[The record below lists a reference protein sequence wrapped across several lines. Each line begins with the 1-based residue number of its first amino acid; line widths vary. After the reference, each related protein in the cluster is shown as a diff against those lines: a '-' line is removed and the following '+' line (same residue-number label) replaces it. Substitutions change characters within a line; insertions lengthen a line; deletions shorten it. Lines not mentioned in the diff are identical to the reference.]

1 LQSLSKTEP
10 LNAFYTI
17 QSWLRTSTQID
28 ELDPQSR
35 RLHSSF
41 VELWQ
46 RIASGGMLELAN
58 SLPEDVAAHYQTDR
72 NRWGQYEDI
81 YRDLS
86 DDLITKLSAVGEPVL
101 WEEFNV
107 RQNATPGHHGAHWPD
122 GSAMESPTRSVY
134 CSFLEESRRDG
145 LQSITKKYPV
155 LARHLTRTVEHWLK
169 CGREILTRV
178 HNDFGLLVNSFKVPI
193 DARLAGIESNLS
205 DSHRGGR
212 TVRVLTFT
220 SPSSKSQAIVYKP
233 KDLRMD
239 QAFQRAYR
247 KCRPQTLE
255 TTISG
260 ASP

>member
-107 RQNATPGHHGAHWPD
+107 RRTPRQVIMAHIGQTEARWNPPRD
-122 GSAMESPTRSVY
+122 PSIAASLRNRVEMVCNR
-134 CSFLEESRRDG
+134 LRRN
-145 LQSITKKYPV
+145 T
-155 LARHLTRTVEHWLK
+155 
-169 CGREILTRV
+169 
-178 HNDFGLLVNSFKVPI
+178 
-193 DARLAGIESNLS
+193 
-205 DSHRGGR
+205 
-212 TVRVLTFT
+212 
-220 SPSSKSQAIVYKP
+220 PS
-233 KDLRMD
+233 
-239 QAFQRAYR
+239 
-247 KCRPQTLE
+247 
-255 TTISG
+255 
-260 ASP
+260 